1 MEHDGREI
9 DHLGLTPEDHEQLGA
24 AVRRIGDEPVEIRPL
39 ELLGRYGLACEVT
52 IRHPRTPR
60 RRMTSLMLFHH
71 SRARGWAL
79 ALKLAPQQ
87 VGDLADA
94 IETFL
99 DRREARIAAAAARD
113 LSRRAGAGDELAED
127 ARDAAE

>member
-1 MEHDGREI
+1 MMHDGREI
-9 DHLGLTPEDHEQLGA
+9 DHFGLTPEDHAQLAA
-24 AVRRIGDEPVEIRPL
+24 AVRRIGDDPVEIVPL
-39 ELLGRYGLACEVT
+39 ELLGRYGLTCEVT

-60 RRMTSLMLFHH
+60 RRMTSLVLFR
-71 SRARGWAL
+71 RARAGDWHL

-99 DRREARIAAAAARD
+99 ARREARIAAAAARD
-113 LSRRAGAGDELAED
+113 LGRDAGGELAEER
-127 ARDAAE
+127 AAAE